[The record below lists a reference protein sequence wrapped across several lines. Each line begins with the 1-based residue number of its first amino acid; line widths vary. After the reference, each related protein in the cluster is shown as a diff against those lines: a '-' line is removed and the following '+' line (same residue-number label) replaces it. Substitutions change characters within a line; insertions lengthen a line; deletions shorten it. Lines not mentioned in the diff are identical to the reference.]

1 MPQRAARRLSAPA
14 AAGALA
20 LLVAGSLLLRAGG
33 LHAGYWIDEA
43 IAVGIASHPL
53 ADIPRALAQD
63 GSPPLYYVLL
73 HGWMALF
80 GTGEAAT
87 RALSELLAALGVPV
101 AWWAGRA
108 VAGERAAVLA
118 AAGAAFCPF
127 VTYYAHETRMY
138 TLVVVLSVAAGAS
151 FVLAFLRDRR
161 RHVVWLGVW
170 LVLLLYTHTWAGF
183 LVAAMGLVWLWLWR
197 ARRVRGH
204 DGACLFAAVGLAY
217 APWLPTL
224 AFQAVH
230 TAAPWAQRPSP
241 LLLLT
246 VPVALFGAVALIPL
260 GAAVACAWRGPDEA
274 TRALA
279 AIAGLTVLLAWASS
293 QLQPAWTTRYFA
305 VLLGPLLLALAA
317 VVARGGRWT
326 ATALAAV
333 AAIWLLG
340 GYAPAPS
347 NVRSVAR
354 GVAAALRPG
363 DLVLSTQPEQVP
375 ALYRYLPR
383 GLRYATPLGAVRD
396 PRQVDWRDAMARLRR
411 RSLPDLRLPAGAR
424 ILLVTPVD
432 DHRTVRWSRLVRLRT
447 REWEAALAADPRLRV
462 LRPLTPAPAGRL
474 RGAVRA
480 ELLQVR

>member
-1 MPQRAARRLSAPA
+1 
-14 AAGALA
+14 
-20 LLVAGSLLLRAGG
+20 
-33 LHAGYWIDEA
+33 
-43 IAVGIASHPL
+43 
-53 ADIPRALAQD
+53 
-63 GSPPLYYVLL
+63 
-73 HGWMALF
+73 
-80 GTGEAAT
+80 
-87 RALSELLAALGVPV
+87 V
-101 AWWAGRA
+101 AWWSGRA

-138 TLVVVLSVAAGAS
+138 TLVVVLSLAAAAS

-183 LVAAMGLVWLWLWR
+183 LVAAMSLVWLWLWR
-197 ARRVRGH
+197 AGRVRGR
-204 DGACLFAAVGLAY
+204 DGACLFAAVALAY

-230 TAAPWAQRPSP
+230 TAAPWAARPSP

-246 VPVALFGAVALIPL
+246 VPVALFGAVALVPL
-260 GAAVACAWRGPDEA
+260 GAAVGCAWRGPDEA
-274 TRALA
+274 TRVLA
-279 AIAGLTVLLAWASS
+279 AIAGLTVLLAWVSS

-317 VVARGGRWT
+317 VLARGGRWT

-333 AAIWLLG
+333 AAIWLVG
-340 GYAPAPS
+340 GYAPVES
-347 NVRSVAR
+347 NVRSVSR
-354 GVAAALRPG
+354 GAASALRPG

-383 GLRYATPLGAVRD
+383 GLRYDTPLGVVGD
-396 PRQVDWRDAMARLRR
+396 PRQVDWRDAMGRLRR
-411 RSLPDLRLPAGAR
+411 PRLPDLRLPAGRR

-432 DHRTVRWSRLVRLRT
+432 DHRSARWSRLLQLRT
-447 REWEAALAADPRLRV
+447 RQWSAALAADPRLHV
-462 LRPLTPAPAGRL
+462 LRPLTPVPPGPL

>member
-20 LLVAGSLLLRAGG
+20 LLAAGSLLLRTGG

-80 GTGEAAT
+80 GSGEAAT
-87 RALSELLAALGVPV
+87 RALSELFAVLTVPV
-101 AWWAGRA
+101 AFCAGRA

-138 TLVVVLSVAAGAS
+138 TLVVVLSLAAAAS
-151 FVLAFLRDRR
+151 FVLAFLHDRR

-197 ARRVRGH
+197 AGRVRGR
-204 DGACLFAAVGLAY
+204 DGVLLFAAVALAY

-224 AFQAVH
+224 AYQAVH
-230 TAAPWAQRPSP
+230 TAAPWAARPSP

-246 VPVALFGAVALIPL
+246 VPVALFGAVALVPL
-260 GAAVACAWRGPDEA
+260 AAALASAWRMPDET

-305 VLLGPLLLALAA
+305 IALGPLLLALAA
-317 VVARGGRWT
+317 MVARGGRWT
-326 ATALAAV
+326 AIALTVVGAV
-333 AAIWLLG
+333 WLLG

-347 NVRSVAR
+347 NVRPVAR
-354 GVAAALRPG
+354 GAAGALRPG

-383 GLRYATPLGAVRD
+383 GLRYSTPLGAVTD
-396 PRQVDWRDAMARLRR
+396 PRQVDWRDAMARLSRPR
-411 RSLPDLRLPAGAR
+411 LPDLRLPSGAR
-424 ILLVTPVD
+424 ILLVVPFD
-432 DHRTVRWSRLVRLRT
+432 DHRTARWSRLVRLRT
-447 REWEAALAADPRLRV
+447 RQWQAALAADPRLRV
-462 LRPLTPAPAGRL
+462 LRPLSPEPAGKL